1 MTHTNTHINKFNMD
15 ERKKTDLRNRLAKY
29 CQRYQSNNMAAA
41 SLKNIS
47 AATISNI
54 LNGKWNIISEDMW
67 KRLESQLVKNEGW
80 QIFSTRAYQDMT
92 LFLGYAKQHS
102 SVMWVAAPAGIGKS
116 TAAASYTALNKNV
129 FRLTCASDM
138 TRSDFVH
145 ELAGQLGVRTNGM
158 SLRQAFNEVLRHVVT
173 LDLPLLIFDEADKLA
188 DSVMYYFIS
197 IYNALE
203 DRCGIVF
210 LSTSAIKKRITN
222 GVQRDKK
229 GYDEIES
236 RICRRF
242 IELTPIT
249 AAEIEQICLA
259 NNLQDPAAISRVK
272 ADVRS
277 YGNDLRRVKQSVNRE
292 LQARRESVEG

>member
-1 MTHTNTHINKFNMD
+1 MEEN
-15 ERKKTDLRNRLAKY
+15 KKTEVRNRLAKY
-29 CQRYQSNNMAAA
+29 CQRYPSNNMASA

-54 LNGKWNIISEDMW
+54 LNGKWNNISEDMW
-67 KRLESQLVKNEGW
+67 KRLESQLVRNEGW
-80 QIFSTRAYQDMT
+80 QIFSTSAFQDMT
-92 LFLGYAKQHS
+92 LYLSYAQHHS
-102 SVMWVAAPAGIGKS
+102 NVMWVAAPAGIGKS
-116 TAAASYTALNKNV
+116 TAAASYAALHRNV
-129 FRLTCASDM
+129 FRLTCAPDM

-145 ELAGQLGVRTNGM
+145 ELAGQIGVRTNGM
-158 SLRQAFNEVLRHVVT
+158 SVRAAFNEILRHVVT
-173 LDLPLLIFDEADKLA
+173 FDNPLLIFDEADKLA

-210 LSTSAIKKRITN
+210 LSTAAIKKRITN
-222 GVQRDKK
+222 GVLRDKK

-236 RICRRF
+236 RICRRYVD
-242 IELTPIT
+242 LTPVS

-259 NNLQDPAAISRVK
+259 NGLQETAAIGRVK
-272 ADVRS
+272 NDVKA

-292 LQARRESVEG
+292 LLKVQKENEE

>member
-1 MTHTNTHINKFNMD
+1 MD
-15 ERKKTDLRNRLAKY
+15 ESKKTEVRNKLAKY
-29 CQRYQSNNMAAA
+29 CQRYPSNNMASA
-41 SLKNIS
+41 SLKSIS

-54 LNGKWNIISEDMW
+54 LNGKWSNISEDMW

-80 QIFSTRAYQDMT
+80 QIFSTKAYQDMT
-92 LFLGYAKQHS
+92 LYLGYAQLHS

-116 TAAASYTALNKNV
+116 TAAASYAALHRNV
-129 FRLTCASDM
+129 FRLTCAPDM

-145 ELAGQLGVRTNGM
+145 ELSGQVGVRTNGM
-158 SLRQAFNEVLRHVVT
+158 SLRQAFNEILRHVVT
-173 LDLPLLIFDEADKLA
+173 LDRPLLLFDEADKLA

-210 LSTSAIKKRITN
+210 LSTAAIKKRITN
-222 GVQRDKK
+222 GVLRDKK

-236 RICRRF
+236 RICRRYVD
-242 IELTPIT
+242 LTPVS

-259 NNLQDPAAISRVK
+259 NNLTDPSAIGRVK
-272 ADVRS
+272 TDVRA

-292 LQARRESVEG
+292 LQQARRESMEG